1 MDEEYNTEHP
11 KRHRRLR
18 VGRLLL
24 VLLLLTVAVSGCFW
38 LGQTIYKL
46 FATPVVPVTVAN
58 DETLLDET
66 LNRRINVLILGID
79 DGDSED
85 FEGPK
90 RTDAMLVASFDPDH
104 NEVALVS
111 IPRDTRVQIP
121 GRVGLD
127 KINHAHAYGGVLLAK
142 QTVANL
148 LKIPIHYYVLLNW
161 QGFID
166 VINIIGGVDMYVE
179 DNMNY
184 EDPYADL
191 KIHITK
197 GYQHLDGKLAGEY
210 VRFRSDELGD
220 IGRVQRQQRFLKAL
234 ASEFFNLTNVIKLP
248 TLVTTVEQHIKTDM
262 DALTMIKTINSFKIF
277 GGEKVKS
284 EMLYGK
290 FETINDISYWVT
302 TPTETA
308 RTLAE
313 LKIPYQKM
321 QE

>member
-1 MDEEYNTEHP
+1 
-11 KRHRRLR
+11 
-18 VGRLLL
+18 
-24 VLLLLTVAVSGCFW
+24 
-38 LGQTIYKL
+38 
-46 FATPVVPVTVAN
+46 ATPVVPVTVAN

-234 ASEFFNLTNVIKLP
+234 ASEFFNLTNVIK
-248 TLVTTVEQHIKTDM
+248 
-262 DALTMIKTINSFKIF
+262 
-277 GGEKVKS
+277 
-284 EMLYGK
+284 
-290 FETINDISYWVT
+290 
-302 TPTETA
+302 
-308 RTLAE
+308 
-313 LKIPYQKM
+313 
-321 QE
+321 

>member
-197 GYQHLDGKLAGEY
+197 GYQHLDGK
-210 VRFRSDELGD
+210 
-220 IGRVQRQQRFLKAL
+220 
-234 ASEFFNLTNVIKLP
+234 
-248 TLVTTVEQHIKTDM
+248 
-262 DALTMIKTINSFKIF
+262 
-277 GGEKVKS
+277 
-284 EMLYGK
+284 
-290 FETINDISYWVT
+290 
-302 TPTETA
+302 
-308 RTLAE
+308 
-313 LKIPYQKM
+313 
-321 QE
+321 